1 MKNILSIMVCVLLA
15 ACAQSSSVIN
25 MGPETYF
32 VSATAAPVRGGSA
45 AARPIALAEAN
56 AHCARLKKQILVKN
70 IENADV
76 TFRCLEPGD
85 PELKRPEY
93 KKSPDIVIEDSR
105 K

>member
-1 MKNILSIMVCVLLA
+1 
-15 ACAQSSSVIN
+15 